1 MRLVPGI
8 HTIDEVEKARA
19 RVWDLIA
26 NGLVTTQRAQEA
38 NSITKQFA
46 VGSLEELHDQLVE
59 FLEREKLG
67 SPDTSIT
74 SPYFLD

>member
-1 MRLVPGI
+1 MRLVKGI

-19 RVWDLIA
+19 RVWDLIS

-46 VGSLEELHDQLVE
+46 VDSLEELHDQLVE

-67 SPDTSIT
+67 IADSSIT
-74 SPYFLD
+74 SPYFIN